1 MEFEPECAPMIGATQ
16 FMISMEDRA
25 AIGDLISL
33 YGIVIDERQWAL
45 VSALFTDDAV
55 YDITDFSA
63 AVLHGAEEIRSF
75 WETTALHP
83 RAHHATNVL
92 IRGDR
97 HGNAVALSKGI
108 GVGRGGK
115 VGSVTYYDEFR
126 RTDSGWRIS
135 KRVAISRKADRN
147 HDADLLSRYL
157 SA

>member
-1 MEFEPECAPMIGATQ
+1 
-16 FMISMEDRA
+16 MISMEDRG
-25 AIGDLISL
+25 AISDLISL
-33 YGIVIDERQWAL
+33 YGIVIDEGQWVL

-55 YDITDFSA
+55 YDITDFGA
-63 AVLHGAEEIRSF
+63 GVLHGAEEIRAF

-83 RAHHATNVL
+83 LAHHATNVL
-92 IRGDR
+92 VRGDR
-97 HGNAVALSKGI
+97 YGNAVALSKGI

-135 KRVAISRKADRN
+135 KRAAILRKADRK

>member
-1 MEFEPECAPMIGATQ
+1 
-16 FMISMEDRA
+16 MISMEDRL
-25 AIGDLISL
+25 AISDLISL

-63 AVLHGAEEIRSF
+63 GVLHGAQEIGAF
-75 WETTALHP
+75 WEKTVLHP

-97 HGNAVALSKGI
+97 RGNAVALSKGI
-108 GVGRGGK
+108 GVGLGGK

-135 KRVAISRKADRN
+135 KRTAILRKADQN
-147 HDADLLSRYL
+147 DDPSLLSRYL